1 MSGNLSGCPVCPLCA
16 ADEASTVLGSM
27 PLDLL
32 LTAFLLCL
40 SGLFSGLT
48 LGLMSLDV
56 DDLKIIID
64 GGKDAVQS
72 EEVGHALKV
81 LTVREKGNLL
91 LCTLLLGNTLVNAL
105 IAILSASFTSGIIG
119 AFAATGFIVIFG
131 EIMPQSFCSRYGLL
145 IGAKTVWLVKIFI
158 VLLYPVAW
166 PISAVLDWV
175 LGEEMRLTY
184 TKQELVKLVEL
195 HEQNMES
202 EITQADSSL
211 LKGALKFSSIRVK
224 DIMTERV
231 MRGPGGYTQGIF
243 MLDINGKLDFDTILE
258 MYKRGHTRVPICDG
272 DPMNPQNDIVGLILT
287 KDLMLVDPDD
297 TIETR
302 TLLHYC
308 GRQVQRP
315 SPSYVAAVRTT
326 CRSHRPSLPA
336 PACVSLTR

>member
-1 MSGNLSGCPVCPLCA
+1 
-16 ADEASTVLGSM
+16 M